1 LKGFTHFHGDKDE
14 FIRIQNEF
22 QSKEVKLNIVEF
34 SKARKKINKLIK
46 EKISELQLQLIEE
59 PLETKT
65 NIKE

>member
-1 LKGFTHFHGDKDE
+1 LGRFTHFHGDKDE